1 MRLAPPTFALLLA
14 AAGCGWPA
22 AERGQER
29 VPVAL
34 KRDGAAAFD
43 GVRPGDVVNVTG
55 RLASSSAGEAVLSE
69 AGVRAV
75 VAMRPGH
82 TARPELVGKVV
93 TVRCAYARRDGEAH
107 RLTDGR
113 IVVPGE

>member
-1 MRLAPPTFALLLA
+1 MRLPPATFALLLA

-22 AERGQER
+22 AERDQAR
-29 VPVAL
+29 IPVAL
-34 KRDGAAAFD
+34 KRDGAGAFD
-43 GVRPGDVVNVTG
+43 GARPGEVVNVTG
-55 RLASSSAGEAVLSE
+55 RLESASAGEAVLAE

-75 VAMRPGH
+75 FAMRPGH
-82 TARPELVGKVV
+82 AARPGLVGKVV
-93 TVRCAYARRDGEAH
+93 TVRGTYDRRDGEAH